1 MSFVCVSLDLLWMSS
16 VYVPLERL
24 CVSFVYVPLNLLFMS
39 SVYVPLDQLCMS
51 RWISCVC
58 PMLLGRCGSASLTK
72 LAVLLQKSMLGSGI
86 LVALFVGQMVPIPN
100 DVWQLPT

>member
-1 MSFVCVSLDLLWMSS
+1 MSFVYVPLEWLCVSN
-16 VYVPLERL
+16 VYVSLERL

-58 PMLLGRCGSASLTK
+58 PMLLGRCGSVSLTK

-86 LVALFVGQMVPIPN
+86 LVVLFVGQMVPHA
-100 DVWQLPT
+100 